1 MSIQMRYFPVA
12 MIASIFLV
20 SGCAKKLTPDV
31 EIKTIDYYIN
41 HVAEANKV
49 VDECRSFQSGALS
62 AMTDAEQ
69 KIVSES
75 AYMTNCSNAGQ
86 GIYGAYQKRL
96 REAAS
101 KY

>member
-1 MSIQMRYFPVA
+1 MSIQVSHLSIA
-12 MIASIFLV
+12 MIASVLALY
-20 SGCAKKLTPDV
+20 GCTKKLTPDV

-41 HVAEANKV
+41 HVDEARKV
-49 VDECRSFQSGALS
+49 ADECSIFQSGALS
-62 AMTDAEQ
+62 AMTNAEQ